1 MSFGGFALVFSIL
14 RVGHGKKFLHR
25 FAGHAGFLV
34 EHIDVAECY
43 FQQRVGNFVERVEWG
58 RTADRNRIDRWVAD
72 SYLLDGFPQFGKQ

>member
-1 MSFGGFALVFSIL
+1 MVLAVLRTGDGKELFLGFP
-14 RVGHGKKFLHR
+14 GY
-25 FAGHAGFLV
+25 AGFLV
-34 EHIDVAECY
+34 EYLDVAECY